1 MRSRS
6 AVWFECKI
14 RYEKTQED
22 GSLKKTT
29 ETYVVNALSFT
40 EAEKRIMDEMSSYIS
55 GAFEVKT
62 IKIANYKEIFFSDNG
77 NDDKFYKAKLAFITI
92 DEKTEKEKRSSV
104 TYLVQANSLE
114 NARKNIG
121 VAFAASMIDDEIKSV
136 VETPIMDV
144 YEYKKKEETKTDK

>member
-6 AVWFECKI
+6 AIWFECKI

-40 EAEKRIMDEMSSYIS
+40 EAEKRIMDEMSSCIS
-55 GAFEVKT
+55 GAFEVKA
-62 IKIANYKEIFFSDNG
+62 IKIANYKETFFSDNE

-92 DEKTEKEKRSSV
+92 DEKTNKEKRSSV

-121 VAFAASMIDDEIKSV
+121 VAFADRMIDYEIKSV

-144 YEYKKKEETKTDK
+144 YDYKKKEETKTDK

>member
-6 AVWFECKI
+6 AIWFECKI

-22 GSLKKTT
+22 GSLKKTK

-55 GAFEVKT
+55 GEFEVSD
-62 IKIANYKEIFFSDNG
+62 IKKAPYKEIFFSEEDSA
-77 NDDKFYKAKLAFITI
+77 DKWYKAKLSFITI
-92 DEKTEKEKRSSV
+92 GEKTYKEKRSSV

-114 NARKNIG
+114 NARKNIC
-121 VAFAASMIDDEIKSV
+121 VAFAASMIDYEIKSV

-144 YEYKKKEETKTDK
+144 YEY

>member
-6 AVWFECKI
+6 AVLFECKI

-40 EAEKRIMDEMSSYIS
+40 EAENRIMDEMSSCIS
-55 GAFEVKT
+55 SAFEVKT
-62 IKIANYKEIFFSDNG
+62 IKIANYKETFFSDNE

-92 DEKTEKEKRSSV
+92 DENTNKEKRSSV

-121 VAFAASMIDDEIKSV
+121 VAFAASMIDYEIKSV

>member
-6 AVWFECKI
+6 AIWFECKI

-22 GSLKKTT
+22 DSLKKTT
-29 ETYVVNALSFT
+29 ETYVVNAISFT
-40 EAEKRIMDEMSSYIS
+40 EAENRIMDEMSSCIS

-62 IKIANYKEIFFSDNG
+62 IKIANYKETFFSDNG

-92 DEKTEKEKRSSV
+92 DEKTDKEKRSSV

-121 VAFAASMIDDEIKSV
+121 VAFADSMIDYEIKSV

-144 YEYKKKEETKTDK
+144 YEYKKKEETKTNK